1 MPVDEATLSCPR
13 EGVATWYG
21 ANQDGEA
28 SRSFREGAELW
39 RIEIADDLNENLVG
53 KVFEAD

>member
-1 MPVDEATLSCPR
+1 MPVNEATLSCPR
-13 EGVATWYG
+13 ESVATWYG
-21 ANQDGEA
+21 PNQDGEA

-39 RIEIADDLNENLVG
+39 RIEIANDLTENLVG

>member
-1 MPVDEATLSCPR
+1 MSVDKATLSCPR
-13 EGVATWYG
+13 ESVPTWYG

-39 RIEIADDLNENLVG
+39 RIEIANDLDENLIG